1 MKYIIEIKDDEEQK
15 YVNPI
20 SRELMI
26 PKGFG
31 KHEWE
36 GSVNTGIMLTPYKE
50 SDTADQAWEIAQK
63 ILKDPSKDGML
74 NTELNNC
81 FGTDDIYLIGEMSYA
96 EVSKKYETWKKSKDE
111 IKIGDE
117 IAFYHDDGRLDTV
130 AIVTHVS
137 QVFVDGMEAKGTL
150 YANKNSKNWTKTG
163 RTFPEVVE
171 LLEKIGNQNIDK

>member
-1 MKYIIEIKDDEEQK
+1 MKYI
-15 YVNPI
+15 VNVPEDRI
-20 SRELMI
+20 HNGVLCVMGTMEDGVCHYL
-26 PKGFG
+26 P
-31 KHEWE
+31 
-36 GSVNTGIMLTPYKE
+36 TGIKAMPYDE
-50 SDTADQAWEIAQK
+50 SEAEKRGQEEAWEIAQK

-150 YANKNSKNWTKTG
+150 YANKSPKKWTKTG
-163 RTFPEVVE
+163 KTFPEVVE
-171 LLEKIGNQNIDK
+171 LLEKVENHEKMCEY